1 MRVTAYAVQAI
12 RAAAMSENSL
22 PIGSYDTV
30 QASESGPNVKME
42 KPQEHHRTK
51 KTPNGGYDTPRVSMA
66 SHASFHFSE
75 FLAARPLVGI
85 GSKGISARKWVVAA
99 TRDARHIHGTA
110 VARLANIRKR

>member
-1 MRVTAYAVQAI
+1 MIIQTKIAHVKDDVFTTTILQA
-12 RAAAMSENSL
+12 A
-22 PIGSYDTV
+22 
-30 QASESGPNVKME
+30 ESGPNVEME
-42 KPQEHHRTK
+42 KPGIDGGKSIIVQRKRQMEVAVHPDSPWHRT
-51 KTPNGGYDTPRVSMA
+51 
-66 SHASFHFSE
+66 SFQFSE